1 MGFQKNVF
9 QCKVVGRNSTLLPE
23 GLQAGSENKK
33 IVQPQNGKKMTVLFN
48 NKDYLKGRKNGYADA
63 LEGYEMSFLPII
75 DCVLG
80 GKPFDYSAAYYYNAG
95 YEKGYLDGQ
104 KALKT
109 DPYLRED

>member
-1 MGFQKNVF
+1 
-9 QCKVVGRNSTLLPE
+9 LPE
-23 GLQAGSENKK
+23 GLQAGSEKKK

-75 DCVLG
+75 DCVYG
-80 GKPFDYSAAYYYNAG
+80 GRSFDYSAVYYYNAG